1 MHKSI
6 EAMSSFILMIDIQ
19 ERLLPAMFNKDNI
32 IANSSKLLTSA
43 RELSVPAIISEQYP
57 KGIGSTIPELKAL
70 IPDDS
75 PVIEK
80 LEFSCC
86 ANPGFGDAFLNLR
99 FNSGT
104 KDTAILF
111 GIETHI
117 CVLSTAIDLMEKYNL
132 HVVVAADSCGSRTP
146 DNHSLA
152 LQAMRDVGCLVVPTE
167 TVIYQLLGR
176 AGTPQFKA
184 LLPLFK

>member
-57 KGIGSTIPELKAL
+57 KGIGSTVPELKAL

-80 LEFSCC
+80 LEFS
-86 ANPGFGDAFLNLR
+86 
-99 FNSGT
+99 
-104 KDTAILF
+104 
-111 GIETHI
+111 
-117 CVLSTAIDLMEKYNL
+117 
-132 HVVVAADSCGSRTP
+132 
-146 DNHSLA
+146 
-152 LQAMRDVGCLVVPTE
+152 
-167 TVIYQLLGR
+167 
-176 AGTPQFKA
+176 
-184 LLPLFK
+184 